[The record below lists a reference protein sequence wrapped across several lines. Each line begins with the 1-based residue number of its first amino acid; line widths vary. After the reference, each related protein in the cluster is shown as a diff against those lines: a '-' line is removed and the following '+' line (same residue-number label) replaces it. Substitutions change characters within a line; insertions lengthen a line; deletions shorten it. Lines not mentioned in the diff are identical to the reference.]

1 MTPLKSGASGK
12 PLTLVEF
19 VLEMDVA
26 GWSSLFGIRI
36 CTYPA
41 AHLRNSLLSMVPGPA
56 LCLHWFF
63 CFHVDNFL
71 SLAFGQWHKIWKN
84 IQQHKCGSI
93 LNHNIFP
100 FDRVVA
106 CK

>member
-1 MTPLKSGASGK
+1 MTPLKSGDSGK

-41 AHLRNSLLSMVPGPA
+41 AHLKYSLSMVAGLA
-56 LCLHWFF
+56 VFLHWLF

-71 SLAFGQWHKIWKN
+71 PLAFGEWHKIWKN

>member
-1 MTPLKSGASGK
+1 
-12 PLTLVEF
+12 
-19 VLEMDVA
+19 
-26 GWSSLFGIRI
+26 
-36 CTYPA
+36 
-41 AHLRNSLLSMVPGPA
+41 
-56 LCLHWFF
+56 
-63 CFHVDNFL
+63 VDNFL
-71 SLAFGQWHKIWKN
+71 PLAFGEWHKIWKN